1 MTVNKKTFWQIG
13 LGIFALYLAIHY
25 WDAFIALLGKFVGV
39 CAPLIIGAVIA
50 YAVNIVMS
58 IFESGYFPKSNKKI
72 VLKTRRPVCIALAF
86 IAIIL
91 VMGAILFLVAPQLW
105 ECIQLII
112 DILPAQIDKVLDA
125 VHGWGVLPENIFNFF
140 ENMDWKTLIDKFAD
154 TLTVGIS
161 NMFTFLVGALTS
173 VFSTIVTALLSII
186 FSIYL
191 LAGKNK
197 LGMQSRR
204 VFRHYIKPQAFKKLH
219 HVVDVLNISFKKF
232 IIGQCTE
239 AVILGV
245 LTTLG
250 MLIFGFPYATMIGAL
265 IGFTALIPI
274 VGAFIGAGVGAFMI
288 LTVSPLKAVLFIVFI
303 VILQQLEGNIIYP
316 RVVGSSI
323 GLPGIWVLAAVT
335 VGGGLFGIL
344 GMLLG
349 VPIAASV
356 YRFIKEDVK
365 KDNVSKADISE
376 NAKSDTV

>member
-50 YAVNIVMS
+50 YVVNIVMS

-91 VMGAILFLVAPQLW
+91 VMGAIIFLVAPQLW

-365 KDNVSKADISE
+365 KDNATKAGISE

>member
-50 YAVNIVMS
+50 YVVNIVMS

-91 VMGAILFLVAPQLW
+91 VMGAIIFLVAPQLW

-245 LTTLG
+245 LTTL
-250 MLIFGFPYATMIGAL
+250 
-265 IGFTALIPI
+265 
-274 VGAFIGAGVGAFMI
+274 
-288 LTVSPLKAVLFIVFI
+288 
-303 VILQQLEGNIIYP
+303 
-316 RVVGSSI
+316 
-323 GLPGIWVLAAVT
+323 
-335 VGGGLFGIL
+335 
-344 GMLLG
+344 
-349 VPIAASV
+349 
-356 YRFIKEDVK
+356 
-365 KDNVSKADISE
+365 
-376 NAKSDTV
+376 